1 MSMSWP
7 TYGLGN
13 VASYQA
19 STMPFLTSSLHIT
32 GSVPLEVKFPAV
44 TKFITV
50 TNTLPGS
57 ATNVPLRV
65 GFSSNGVQ
73 GVTTANYLV
82 LNNNESYEGNLS
94 VTSVFLLTDS
104 TLACSGSV
112 VAGMTNILPERLADN
127 WSGSSGIG

>member
-1 MSMSWP
+1 M
-7 TYGLGN
+7 
-13 VASYQA
+13 
-19 STMPFLTSSLHIT
+19 
-32 GSVPLEVKFPAV
+32 
-44 TKFITV
+44 
-50 TNTLPGS
+50 
-57 ATNVPLRV
+57 
-65 GFSSNGVQ
+65 Q

-82 LNNNESYEGNLS
+82 LNNNESYEGNLG